1 MEGSDVQNIEGKMVK
16 IDAILKNK
24 MAAICSIWIFANM
37 YKYVIWDLN
46 NMIG

>member
-1 MEGSDVQNIEGKMVK
+1 MEGSNVKKNSGKMVK

-24 MAAICSIWIFANM
+24 MAAVCSIWIFANM
-37 YKYVIWDLN
+37 YKYVICDLN